1 MLRVFHLDFS
11 AMTGG
16 DFSRVYM
23 LVQMACSL
31 AMDLGFNSDISIPTN
46 TNDRIYLENIWWWLL
61 HMDIEVSF
69 NLGVPLQMG
78 SVSPSRLIP
87 SQDTMFTKS
96 IVLLRRVQQ
105 DIYCKD
111 KMPDLKQF
119 IIDIETFIRVHCKP
133 LSFYM
138 VPENYNFT
146 ESLEIHTLLSLL
158 TAISNLSNIRKY
170 YLDESTAE
178 TFNKTIQVSF
188 TSLQIATTVL
198 KSYYEMD
205 IANSSHGLNDNA
217 KRLPLHLQIAVW
229 IIYHSLGRV
238 IYESYGLLFSTLQES
253 VPTTLG
259 TDESTELQVDDF
271 SIGSLDVNISH
282 IFSLK
287 AVS

>member
-1 MLRVFHLDFS
+1 
-11 AMTGG
+11 
-16 DFSRVYM
+16 
-23 LVQMACSL
+23 
-31 AMDLGFNSDISIPTN
+31 
-46 TNDRIYLENIWWWLL
+46 
-61 HMDIEVSF
+61 MDIEVSF

-253 VPTTLG
+253 VPTPLG